1 MRVPVVKFDSD
12 QRRLCVMSALRKK
25 QTKKQTLAPRKNHH
39 PCDGTLMALLRCD
52 KIGDLLHGEVEYR
65 RFARECLEMAR
76 TFGNDQARAVL
87 IQMAQVWARLADDKR
102 NEGDEKPSDEP

>member
-1 MRVPVVKFDSD
+1 MGKLD
-12 QRRLCVMSALRKK
+12 
-25 QTKKQTLAPRKNHH
+25 
-39 PCDGTLMALLRCD
+39 
-52 KIGDLLHGEVEYR
+52 EYR